1 MAWVWTACEV
11 LKSFDRETWVWI
23 TTRADIFMNSCGS
36 VVLVA
41 RITISPYK
49 PSRLWRFKPENECFR
64 YFVTFK
70 IGKQYAYNLHYK
82 NNIAKI
88 LLSSVCRNLQVRRK
102 KIEIDEEN
110 SEFSQ
115 LFTSSYRNGLIIFAA
130 TIFHKCNIEKT
141 GSNNLIIRFV
151 IFPRSWWRLL
161 TQHRIG
167 LID

>member
-1 MAWVWTACEV
+1 MFYVQ
-11 LKSFDRETWVWI
+11 LWI
-23 TTRADIFMNSCGS
+23 RGLCCQNDYFPIQS
-36 VVLVA
+36 LY
-41 RITISPYK
+41 YK
-49 PSRLWRFKPENECFR
+49 HSRLWRFKPENECFR
-64 YFVTFK
+64 YFVTFI
-70 IGKQYAYNLHYK
+70 IGKQYAYNLHCK

-151 IFPRSWWRLL
+151 TFQRSWLGLL
-161 TQHRIG
+161 TQDRIG